1 MAETKKGGGFHAF
14 EQRVHQIEEDDR
26 KAEQQGKPTQQP
38 PRQAVAQP
46 EKKEAPRK

>member
-26 KAEQQGKPTQQP
+26 KAEQQGKPTQQA
-38 PRQAVAQP
+38 PRQATQP
-46 EKKEAPRK
+46 EKKEQPRK